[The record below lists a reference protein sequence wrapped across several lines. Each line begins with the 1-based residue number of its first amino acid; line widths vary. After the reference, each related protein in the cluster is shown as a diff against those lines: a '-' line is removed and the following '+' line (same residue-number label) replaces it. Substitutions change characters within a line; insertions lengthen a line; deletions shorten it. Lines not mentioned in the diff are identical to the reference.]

1 VNELNG
7 CAIVTGASRGFGL
20 AISRALAESGR
31 PVVMAARNADR
42 LESAVS
48 ALRETGAEVL
58 GYRADVTDEEAVD
71 RLVTFALEEF
81 GGIDVLVN
89 SAGAPPL
96 IESLGEG
103 RLTWDEWRRHIDVD
117 LHGIFN
123 GCRRV
128 LPLLRAQGSGTIVN
142 LSGGIHA
149 SSPHHVAYTPAK
161 LAIVGFSR
169 CVASEAADAGVAV
182 HCLCPDITPE
192 GEVGRIA
199 IETFAAERGLT
210 GEEWLARFGPQPPSG
225 ASVVGEA
232 VVELIGRPSSVWYV
246 GAAGLAAW
254 DAITPFPRP

>member
-1 VNELNG
+1 MNEING
-7 CAIVTGASRGFGL
+7 CAVVTGASRGLGL

-42 LESAVS
+42 LETAVS
-48 ALRETGAEVL
+48 ALRETGGEVL

-71 RLVTFALEEF
+71 RLVGFALEEF

-96 IESLGEG
+96 METFGEG
-103 RLTWDEWRRHIDVD
+103 RLTWDEWRRHIDAD

-128 LPLLRAQGSGTIVN
+128 LPLMRAQGGGTIVN

-161 LAIVGFSR
+161 LAIFGFSR
-169 CVASEAADAGVAV
+169 CVASDAAAAGVSV
-182 HCLCPDITPE
+182 HCLCPDITIE
-192 GEVGRIA
+192 GDVGRIG
-199 IETFAAERGLT
+199 IETFAAGRGIT
-210 GEEWLARFGPQPPSG
+210 RDEWLERFGPRPPSG
-225 ASVVGEA
+225 ARVVGEA
-232 VVELIGRPSSVWYV
+232 VVELIGKPSGVWSV
-246 GAAGLAAW
+246 GGAGLAAW
-254 DAITPFPRP
+254 EAIAPPPRK